1 MIGAMMVGAVSTD
14 WLAKRVGSKVMI
26 ASGFVGTAVAMF
38 LLSRVGADSG
48 YGAVALALGVM
59 GISIAFAMIPSLDAI
74 LGTLPAGETG
84 AGSALTRAIQNVA
97 ASFGVAVM
105 GSILNSA
112 YQSHLLPHL
121 AGLPANVQTAAQ
133 SSVAVA
139 AAIAHRLPG
148 PIGANLLR
156 AADEAYAQG
165 MGDVMLVTAGITLA
179 CALTMALLLPSSAHG
194 RAKPAERVEVGTE
207 SA

>member
-1 MIGAMMVGAVSTD
+1 MIVGAVSTD

-26 ASGFVGTAVAMF
+26 AGGFVGTAVGMF

-48 YGAVALALGVM
+48 YGPVALALAVM

-74 LGTLPAGETG
+74 LATLPAGETG

-112 YQSHLLPHL
+112 YQSHLLPQL
-121 AGLPANVQTAAQ
+121 VGLPANVQAGAQ

-139 AAIAHRLPG
+139 AAIAHRLPA
-148 PIGANLLR
+148 PMGANLLR
-156 AADEAYAQG
+156 AANEAYAQG
-165 MGDVMLVTAGITLA
+165 MADVMMVTAGVALA
-179 CALTMALLLPSSAHG
+179 CALTMAVLLPSSAYG
-194 RAKPAERVEVGTE
+194 RAKPAESVDVRAE